1 MNAFM
6 DKLQA
11 FLLPLSDKL
20 NRSKI
25 LRGISGGFSA
35 MLPIVMVG
43 AIFSL
48 LNSLNIQPYQDLI
61 TAIGLKPLLA
71 IPGSYTTDMIS
82 IYAVFLIAKAEAE
95 AIGIDNRK
103 SVSSGL
109 IALLFFL
116 LLIPLGVTGTH
127 EASGEAVFVGG
138 AINTMYLGSVGL
150 FTAMIVGL
158 VIPYLHNIFIKNNIT
173 IKMPDTVPPMISE
186 SFAAMIPAICIA
198 FVAVVLRWACSFT
211 SAGTFTMLIYN
222 ALKAPLTSM
231 AASPATFI
239 ILLLVCNVLWCFGI
253 HGGMVATSIMSMLYT
268 TFTNENL
275 AAYNA
280 GLELPNIIIQPAWF
294 TIGNIGGSGC
304 AMGLVFCLLL
314 FARSQRYKALGKVA
328 IPSGLC
334 GISEP
339 MVFGIP
345 LVLNPITMI
354 PMLLA
359 PIVTF
364 LLGYAA
370 MAIGIVPFMNG
381 VGVNTGTPV
390 LPSAFIAFGDIRGV
404 LLQAVLVAVSTCV
417 WFPFF
422 KILDNQAV
430 KEENG
435 EVATELEAAY
445 ISPFPWGC

>member
-127 EASGEAVFVGG
+127 EAS
-138 AINTMYLGSVGL
+138 
-150 FTAMIVGL
+150 L
-158 VIPYLHNIFIKNNIT
+158 VAPST
-173 IKMPDTVPPMISE
+173 PCIS
-186 SFAAMIPAICIA
+186 
-198 FVAVVLRWACSFT
+198 
-211 SAGTFTMLIYN
+211 
-222 ALKAPLTSM
+222 APL
-231 AASPATFI
+231 AS
-239 ILLLVCNVLWCFGI
+239 
-253 HGGMVATSIMSMLYT
+253 
-268 TFTNENL
+268 
-275 AAYNA
+275 
-280 GLELPNIIIQPAWF
+280 
-294 TIGNIGGSGC
+294 
-304 AMGLVFCLLL
+304 
-314 FARSQRYKALGKVA
+314 
-328 IPSGLC
+328 
-334 GISEP
+334 
-339 MVFGIP
+339 
-345 LVLNPITMI
+345 
-354 PMLLA
+354 
-359 PIVTF
+359 
-364 LLGYAA
+364 
-370 MAIGIVPFMNG
+370 
-381 VGVNTGTPV
+381 
-390 LPSAFIAFGDIRGV
+390 
-404 LLQAVLVAVSTCV
+404 
-417 WFPFF
+417 
-422 KILDNQAV
+422 
-430 KEENG
+430 
-435 EVATELEAAY
+435 
-445 ISPFPWGC
+445 SPP

>member
-138 AINTMYLGSVGL
+138 AINTMYLGSIGL

-158 VIPYLHNIFIKNNIT
+158 TIPYLHNLFIKYNIT
-173 IKMPDTVPPMISE
+173 IKMPETVPPMISE
-186 SFAAMIPAICIA
+186 SFASMIPAICIA
-198 FVAVVLRWACSFT
+198 AVAVLVRFACSFT
-211 SAGTFTMLIYN
+211 SAGTFTMLVYN
-222 ALKAPLTSM
+222 TLKAPLAAM
-231 AASPATFI
+231 AASPLTFI
-239 ILLLVCNVLWCFGI
+239 ILLVICNVLWMFGI

-275 AAYNA
+275 AAFNA
-280 GLELPNIIIQPAWF
+280 GEALPNIIIQPAWS
-294 TIGNIGGSGC
+294 TIGNICGSGC
-304 AMGLVFCLLL
+304 AIGLVICLAL
-314 FARSQRYKALGKVA
+314 FARSERYKALAKIAV
-328 IPSGLC
+328 PSGLC

-339 MVFGIP
+339 MVFGVP
-345 LVLNPITMI
+345 LVLNPVMMI

-359 PIVTF
+359 PICTF

-370 MAIGIVPFMNG
+370 MAIGLVPYMNG
-381 VGVNTGTPV
+381 VGVSLGTPI
-390 LPSAFIAFGDIRGV
+390 LLSGFMAYGDFRGV
-404 LLQAVLVAVSTCV
+404 ILQFVLCLVSAAIY
-417 WFPFF
+417 FPFF
-422 KILDNQAV
+422 KILDGQAV
-430 KEENG
+430 KVEAG
-435 EVATELEAAY
+435 EIEAV
-445 ISPFPWGC
+445 